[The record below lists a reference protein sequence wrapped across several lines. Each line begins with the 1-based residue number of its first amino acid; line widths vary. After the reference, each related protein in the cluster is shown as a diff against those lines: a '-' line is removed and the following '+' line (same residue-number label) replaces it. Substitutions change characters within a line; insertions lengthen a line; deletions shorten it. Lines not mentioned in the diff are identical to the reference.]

1 MTYRLLADENVER
14 ATVTYLQKLGHDIE
28 GIGAIDELGL
38 GATDEAIAS
47 YARTQ
52 DRVILTQDDDFI
64 PDRDADA
71 VPGVLFQPDQ
81 TLTARE
87 VGDAVH
93 ELAQHV
99 DQSDLTL
106 EYVSTAWL

>member
-14 ATVTYLQKLGHDIE
+14 ATITYLRKLGHDVE
-28 GIGAIDELGL
+28 AVGSIDDLGL

-47 YARTQ
+47 YARTH
-52 DRVILTQDDDFI
+52 DRVILTQDDDFVTDLDI
-64 PDRDADA
+64 ETTA
-71 VPGVLFQPDQ
+71 GVLFQPDQ
-81 TLTARE
+81 TLTARD
-87 VGDAVH
+87 VGDIIH
-93 ELAQHV
+93 ELTQHV